1 MAIISKK
8 CSSDEDYAKVSLFVL
23 ENIRD
28 IHPSF
33 TTIDTVT
40 LLYSYLTK
48 GFLVCSENEN
58 NEVVGAGGY
67 YLGTPEEDFQNKDVA
82 FVDFAIYSRE
92 KRGTRAFIQGLT
104 YLIRMI
110 AEEHREVEH
119 FRLAALSDNGY
130 LCKLYG
136 KFAKP
141 VYTRTGELGEETVFG
156 CRISEI
162 ETILSAYH
170 RI

>member
-1 MAIISKK
+1 MAIQSRR
-8 CSSDEDYAKVSLFVL
+8 CNSDEDYAKASLFVL

-48 GFLVCSENEN
+48 GFLVCSVNEN
-58 NEVVGAGGY
+58 NDVVGAGGY
-67 YLGTPEEDFQNKDVA
+67 YLGTPEENYQNKDVA

-92 KRGTRAFIQGLT
+92 KRGTRAFVQGLSF
-104 YLIRMI
+104 LVGLI

-136 KFAKP
+136 KFAKLL
-141 VYTRTGELGEETVFG
+141 YTRTGELGEETVFG

-162 ETILSAYH
+162 QSILSAYH